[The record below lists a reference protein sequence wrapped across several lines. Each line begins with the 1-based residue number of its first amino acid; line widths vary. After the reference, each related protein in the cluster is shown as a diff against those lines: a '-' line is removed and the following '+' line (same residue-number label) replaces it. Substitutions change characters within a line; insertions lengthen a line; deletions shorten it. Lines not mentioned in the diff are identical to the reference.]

1 MDKVNIQ
8 SESQVKVDFSGVESK
23 SRVPVIPEGNYP
35 AKVIEAKAETSKA
48 GNPMV
53 VWVFEIDG
61 GENSGKK
68 FYYNTVLLPQSL
80 WNFRNTLEACGVE
93 IANSGAMDI
102 PLDRLTNRECAI
114 AIVDGEWNGSKRSE
128 VNDVFSRD
136 MLAVSET
143 KVDSKPSIEL

>member
-61 GENSGKK
+61 GENSGK
-68 FYYNTVLLPQSL
+68 N
-80 WNFRNTLEACGVE
+80 
-93 IANSGAMDI
+93 
-102 PLDRLTNRECAI
+102 
-114 AIVDGEWNGSKRSE
+114 GE
-128 VNDVFSRD
+128 
-136 MLAVSET
+136 
-143 KVDSKPSIEL
+143 